1 MKRYTINLTNY
12 ESLEESLEDIY
23 SILELPKSG
32 SLSVQ
37 SLKVAMNSIH
47 EDIVIELIQ
56 KTTMHEKLIQLVDVF
71 ESVQRKNDHV
81 YLIIGIQ

>member
-23 SILELPKSG
+23 SILELPKSV

-56 KTTMHEKLIQLVDVF
+56 KTTIHEELIQLVDVF
-71 ESVQRKNDHV
+71 ESVQRENDHV